1 MSKGRLN
8 SDCLIHGHGYI
19 NVVSMGASALIMV
32 AIYAAMD
39 VINAIYDFISLSLSL
54 SISLSPSVC
63 ARVCVHISM
72 YCVDRLVDRSRGD

>member
-1 MSKGRLN
+1 MAM
-8 SDCLIHGHGYI
+8 DII

-54 SISLSPSVC
+54 FLSHSLLLYV
-63 ARVCVHISM
+63 RVFAFIYLCIAWT
-72 YCVDRLVDRSRGD
+72 DW